1 MKNGVLK
8 GVFAT
13 FRVCMMLL
21 FCIKTDAQ
29 FAPSWGGVTDFA
41 SKEAFALGKE
51 ALQGFDHVLTGDANI
66 KSFPW
71 YVEFLNPA
79 FYESIKEAVVIRFIC
94 NQLPILRSSV
104 VKNFLLGPKCIDS
117 MNKRMMYFGYEEL
130 CSFAL
135 TLHSNYQKKIFIQEY
150 NSLNNEEGRQR
161 NINMFEFKFQIKR
174 KEAEEVVDKI
184 HNELNLY
191 TKEVEG
197 YIENQ
202 KDISYKNLCKKTF
215 KEYVIK
221 PYVSSACSQACGY
234 AIGRVVGAVAPKSLV
249 DKAALLHIPL
259 FIPAIIRTNAH
270 VVKWFD
276 IKLDLRKVPGFSRV
290 DKNNK
295 FVNNA
300 QIKVMPLLSGMVHGF
315 NASAHAR
322 LSA

>member
-66 KSFPW
+66 TSFFIDRIGLKKISIIKSF
-71 YVEFLNPA
+71 
-79 FYESIKEAVVIRFIC
+79 IKE
-94 NQLPILRSSV
+94 PM
-104 VKNFLLGPKCIDS
+104 CIDS
-117 MNKRMMYFGYEEL
+117 MSKRMF
-130 CSFAL
+130 SFVKMARNQCCFNFL
-135 TLHSNYQKKIFIQEY
+135 KKQYLIEKRSRFFLSNSEKYKKICLQLKGFTVD
-150 NSLNNEEGRQR
+150 SEG
-161 NINMFEFKFQIKR
+161 EFK
-174 KEAEEVVDKI
+174 
-184 HNELNLY
+184 
-191 TKEVEG
+191 
-197 YIENQ
+197 
-202 KDISYKNLCKKTF
+202 ISFKKVCKKTF

-221 PYVSSACSQACGY
+221 PSASSACSQASGY
-234 AIGRVVGAVAPKSLV
+234 VIGRVAGAVAPKSLV

-300 QIKVMPLLSGMVHGF
+300 QIKVMPFLSGMVHGF